1 MNRYAVA
8 DLHGQLD
15 LLEQIKEYLN
25 EDDILY
31 ILGDSGDRGPQPW
44 RTLKASL
51 DDPQFVYLMGNHD
64 LMLIKA
70 IEQYLKMPEEERAY
84 GLGMCFYHKSPM
96 SLLQYNGGM
105 DTFHGWKDEP
115 ERMKYYQRLRFAP
128 VEIRLAALDG
138 EHFIHLTHAGY
149 SPHLYN
155 PKNVE
160 EMVWDRDHFYYESA
174 TDGSLMI
181 HGHTPCS
188 SLVKKFDSAQ
198 KFNHLY
204 DYDLSNGYCIY
215 ADNTK
220 IDIDIGACFYNKT
233 VLLNI
238 DTLEAKIFTTKGD
251 NINGA
256 QSK

>member
-1 MNRYAVA
+1 MNRYVVA

-64 LMLIKA
+64 LMLIDA
-70 IEQYLKMPEEERAY
+70 IDQYIKMPEEERMY

-105 DTFHGWKDEP
+105 DTFHGWKNEP
-115 ERMKYYQRLRFAP
+115 DRMKYYQKLRFAP
-128 VEIRLAALDG
+128 LEVRLAALDG
-138 EHFIHLTHAGY
+138 KHFIYLTHAGY

-155 PKNVE
+155 AANPYDI
-160 EMVWDRDHFYYESA
+160 VWDREHFYDDA
-174 TDGSLMI
+174 AQDGSLLV
-181 HGHTPCS
+181 HGHTPT
-188 SLVKKFDSAQ
+188 Q
-198 KFNHLY
+198 KLTKWLDKYNLPY
-204 DYDLSNGYCIY
+204 DVSNGYCIY
-215 ADNTK
+215 ANDTK

-238 DTLEAKIFTTKGD
+238 DTLEAKIFTTKGED
-251 NINGA
+251 VNGA

>member
-15 LLEQIKEYLN
+15 LLKQIKEYLN

-51 DDPQFVYLMGNHD
+51 DDPQFIYLMGNHD
-64 LMLIKA
+64 LMLIDA
-70 IEQYLKMPEEERAY
+70 IDQYIKMSEEERAY
-84 GLGMCFYHKSPM
+84 GLGMCFYHNSPM
-96 SLLQYNGGM
+96 SLLQYNSGM
-105 DTFHGWKDEP
+105 DTFHGWKNEP
-115 ERMKYYQRLRFAP
+115 DRMKYYQKLRFAP
-128 VEIRLAALDG
+128 LEVRLAALDG
-138 EHFIHLTHAGY
+138 KHFIYLTHAGY

-155 PKNVE
+155 APNPSG
-160 EMVWDRDHFYYESA
+160 MVWDREHFYDA
-174 TDGSLMI
+174 AAQDGSLLI
-181 HGHTPCS
+181 HGHTPT
-188 SLVKKFDSAQ
+188 Q
-198 KFNHLY
+198 KLTKWLQKYNLPY
-204 DYDLSNGYCIY
+204 DVSNGYCIY
-215 ADNTK
+215 ADDTK

-238 DTLEAKIFTTKGD
+238 DTLEAKIFTTKGED
-251 NINGA
+251 VDGA

>member
-15 LLEQIKEYLN
+15 LLNQIKEYLN

-51 DDPQFVYLMGNHD
+51 DDPQFIYLMGNHD
-64 LMLIKA
+64 LMLIDA
-70 IEQYLKMPEEERAY
+70 IDQYIKMPEEERAY

-105 DTFHGWKDEP
+105 DTFHGWKNEP
-115 ERMKYYQRLRFAP
+115 DRMRYYQKLRFAP
-128 VEIRLAALDG
+128 LEVRLAALDG
-138 EHFIHLTHAGY
+138 KHFIYLTHAGY

-155 PKNVE
+155 TINPSD
-160 EMVWDRDHFYYESA
+160 MVWDREHFYDEAA
-174 TDGSLMI
+174 TDGSLLV
-181 HGHTPCS
+181 HGHSPVQN
-188 SLVKKFDSAQ
+188 LIKWLDKY
-198 KFNHLY
+198 NLPY
-204 DYDLSNGYCIY
+204 DISNDYCIY
-215 ADNTK
+215 ANNTK
-220 IDIDIGACFYNKT
+220 IDIDIGAYFYNKT

-238 DTLEAKIFTTKGD
+238 DTLEAKIFTTKGED
-251 NINGA
+251 VDGA

>member
-1 MNRYAVA
+1 MNRYVVA

-64 LMLIKA
+64 LMLIDA
-70 IEQYLKMPEEERAY
+70 IDQYIKMPEEERAY
-84 GLGMCFYHKSPM
+84 GLGMCFYHNSPM

-105 DTFHGWKDEP
+105 DTFHGWTNEP
-115 ERMKYYQRLRFAP
+115 DRMKYYQKLRFAP
-128 VEIRLAALDG
+128 LEVRLAALDG
-138 EHFIHLTHAGY
+138 KHFIYLTHAGY

-155 PKNVE
+155 APNPSG
-160 EMVWDRDHFYYESA
+160 MVWDREHFYDA
-174 TDGSLMI
+174 AAQDRSLLF
-181 HGHTPCS
+181 HGHTP
-188 SLVKKFDSAQ
+188 VQ
-198 KFNHLY
+198 KLTKYLQKHNLSY
-204 DYDLSNGYCIY
+204 DISNGYCIY
-215 ADNTK
+215 ANDTK

-233 VLLNI
+233 VLVNI
-238 DTLEAKIFTTKGD
+238 DTLEAKIFTTKGED
-251 NINGA
+251 VNGA

>member
-15 LLEQIKEYLN
+15 LLNQIKEYLN

-51 DDPQFVYLMGNHD
+51 DDPQFIYLMGNHD
-64 LMLIKA
+64 LMLIDA
-70 IEQYLKMPEEERAY
+70 IDQYIKMPEEERAY

-105 DTFHGWKDEP
+105 DTFHGWKNEP
-115 ERMKYYQRLRFAP
+115 DRMRYYQKLRFAP
-128 VEIRLAALDG
+128 LEVRLAALDG
-138 EHFIHLTHAGY
+138 EHFIYLTHAGY

-155 PKNVE
+155 TTNPSD
-160 EMVWDRDHFYYESA
+160 MVWDREHFYDEAA
-174 TDGSLMI
+174 TDGSLLV
-181 HGHTPCS
+181 HGHSPVQN
-188 SLVKKFDSAQ
+188 LIKWLDKY
-198 KFNHLY
+198 NLPY
-204 DYDLSNGYCIY
+204 DISNGYCIY
-215 ADNTK
+215 ANDTK
-220 IDIDIGACFYNKT
+220 IDIDIGAYFYNKT

-238 DTLEAKIFTTKGD
+238 DTLEAKIFTTKGED
-251 NINGA
+251 VDGA